1 MFFID
6 EKDIK
11 QKVKEI
17 AQKIS
22 DDYKDSE
29 NLVLVGVLKGAF
41 IFLADLVRE
50 LKVPCEIDFIK
61 VSSYGKSTES
71 SGIVRIELD
80 TKIDI
85 SDRDVI
91 IVEDILDTGLTLKY
105 IKELFLSRNPRSLKI
120 AVLLDKYERRKVD
133 IEADYLG
140 FKVPDK
146 FLVGYGLD
154 FAEKYRYLPYVMELS
169 ISKNP
174 PKSKI

>member
-1 MFFID
+1 MFIIE

-17 AQKIS
+17 AQRIS
-22 DDYKDSE
+22 DDYKNSE

-61 VSSYGKSTES
+61 VSSYGQTTES

-80 TKIDI
+80 IKIDI
-85 SDRDVI
+85 SGKDVI

-105 IKELFLSRNPRSLKI
+105 IKELFLSRNPKSLKI

-133 IEADYLG
+133 IEVDYLG

-154 FAEKYRYLPYVMELS
+154 FAEKYRYLPYVMEL
-169 ISKNP
+169 P
-174 PKSKI
+174 ED